1 MSGTLADKYDFK
13 VAEADC
19 QESWK
24 RLNTYA
30 WDAAAPKSESY
41 IIDTPPPT
49 VSGYLHMGH
58 IYSYTQTDLTARY
71 MRMAGRNVFYPIG
84 FDDNGLPTERL
95 VEATRKIRATD
106 MSREEFVAI
115 CHEVVQQSEEDFR
128 KLFRSIGLSVDWA
141 QEYQTISP
149 TSMKL
154 SQMSALDLFKKGH
167 LYRTWQ
173 PTLWDPVDRTA
184 LAQAEVVDKEVASSM
199 WELAFGLEG
208 GGEVVIATTRPE
220 LLGACC
226 ALFIHPDHPKAAG
239 LLGRNAISPLFQVPV
254 PILADERADPEKGT
268 GIVMCCTFGDTTDI
282 EWWREHKLPTRV
294 ILDKNGRLTG
304 LERIGGS
311 ADWPSLDRDSAQAAA
326 AELTGLKVNA
336 ARTKTIELLTAR
348 DVVRGSTAVNR
359 MVPSAERSG
368 APLEILVT
376 PQWFV
381 RVLDKK
387 DDLLKIGSEIA
398 WYPPYMQVRYDR
410 WVENLK
416 WDWCISRQRYFGVPF
431 PFWYSKRPG
440 EEGKVLFADVAD
452 LPVNPLTDLPRGYTA
467 DEVEPDPDVM
477 DTWAT
482 SSVSPQLNSRAVAP
496 GFEVDSER
504 HDKLF
509 PADMRP
515 QAHEIIRTWAFYT
528 IVKSYLHEGKAPWK
542 DITISGW
549 CLAQDRSKMSKS
561 KGNVVTPDSLLER
574 YGADV
579 VRYWT
584 ATSRLGLDTALSED
598 VLKVG
603 KRLTTKLWNAT
614 RFVSMQLKDF
624 DGAPST
630 PKEDVAKGIIV
641 SPVDQ
646 WILTRLS
653 EVVRGSG
660 ELFGKYEYADAL
672 HLIERFFWNDFC
684 DNYLEL
690 SKGRA
695 YSDVG
700 NEAEHRS
707 AQYTLWHCLE
717 TMLRLFAPTL
727 PYMTETLYQ
736 GLFPGRSSSIH
747 NRGNWPK
754 ADDQFAS
761 ASAELAGEACVGIL
775 AAVRKAKSDR
785 QVSLK
790 TPLAWLRVAPGATP
804 PDGARELVAS
814 ITGDLAATIGA
825 SVVEWADSLEGET
838 VPTQDSAFALQL
850 EFAAPAQE

>member
-1 MSGTLADKYDFK
+1 MIADRYDFK
-13 VAEADC
+13 ISEERC
-19 QESWK
+19 RELWK
-24 RLNTYA
+24 RLNVYA
-30 WDAAAPKSESY
+30 WDDSSPKSESY

-95 VEATRKIRATD
+95 VEATRKIRAAD
-106 MSREEFVAI
+106 MSREEFVRI
-115 CHEVVQQSEEDFR
+115 CHEVAQEAEEDFR
-128 KLFRSIGLSVDWA
+128 ALFRSIGLSVDWV

-154 SQMSALDLFKKGH
+154 SQMSALDLFHKEH

-173 PTLWDPVDRTA
+173 PTLWDPADRTA
-184 LAQAEVVDKEVASSM
+184 LAQAEVVDKESASSM
-199 WELAFGLEG
+199 WDLAFAIEG
-208 GGEVVIATTRPE
+208 GGEVIISTTRPE

-226 ALFIHPDHPKAAG
+226 ALLVHPEHPRAG
-239 LLGRNAISPLFQVPV
+239 ELLNRTAVSPLFAVPV

-268 GIVMCCTFGDTTDI
+268 GVVMCCTFGDTTDI
-282 EWWREHKLPTRV
+282 EWWRDHKLPTRV
-294 ILDKNGRLTG
+294 ILDKGGRLTG
-304 LERIGGS
+304 LDRIGGP
-311 ADWPSLDRDSAQAAA
+311 DWPSSDIDSARAAA

-336 ARTKTIELLTAR
+336 ARAKIVDMLGAQG
-348 DVVRGSTAVNR
+348 VVRGSVAVNR

-387 DDLLKIGSEIA
+387 EELLQRGAEIQ
-398 WYPPYMQVRYDR
+398 WYPPYMQVRFDR

-440 EEGKVLFADVAD
+440 EEGKVLAAHVDD
-452 LPVNPLTDLPRGYTA
+452 LPVNPLTDLPRGYSA

-482 SSVSPQLNSRAVAP
+482 SSVSPQLNSRGIAP
-496 GFEVDSER
+496 GFMIDQAR
-504 HDKLF
+504 HEKLF
-509 PADMRP
+509 PATMRP

-528 IVKSYLHEGKAPWK
+528 ILKSHLHQNCAPWK
-542 DITISGW
+542 DITVSGW
-549 CLAQDRSKMSKS
+549 CLAHDRSKMSKS
-561 KGNVVTPDSLLER
+561 KGNVVTPESLLER

-603 KRLTTKLWNAT
+603 KRLTTKLWNAA
-614 RFVSMQLKDF
+614 RFVALQLQHF
-624 DGAPST
+624 DGAPTT
-630 PKEDVAKGIIV
+630 PREDVGQGRI
-641 SPVDQ
+641 SCLLDR
-646 WILTRLS
+646 WILARLS
-653 EVVRGSG
+653 QVVKQSALDY
-660 ELFGKYEYADAL
+660 EKYEYADAL
-672 HLIERFFWNDFC
+672 HLIERFFWDDFC

-690 SKGRA
+690 SKARA

-700 NEAEHRS
+700 AEADRLS
-707 AQYTLWHCLE
+707 AHYTLWHCLE

-727 PYMTETLYQ
+727 PYMTETIYQ
-736 GLFPGRSSSIH
+736 SVFPGRAPSIH
-747 NRGNWPK
+747 MRGNWPK
-754 ADDQFAS
+754 ASEQIES
-761 ASAELAGEACVGIL
+761 PGAEEAGAACTGIL
-775 AAVRKAKSDR
+775 TAVRKAKSDR

-790 TPLAWLRVAPGATP
+790 TPLLWIRVAPGESAP
-804 PDGARELVAS
+804 SDPQSLVAS
-814 ITGDLAATIGA
+814 FAADLAATVGA
-825 SVVEWADSLEGET
+825 PSVDWADKLDGE
-838 VPTQDSAFALQL
+838 VIHTQDSRFVMQL
-850 EFAAPAQE
+850 EFGSAA

>member
-1 MSGTLADKYDFK
+1 MIADKYDFK
-13 VAEADC
+13 ISEEEC
-19 QESWK
+19 RKSWK
-24 RLNTYA
+24 ALNVYA
-30 WDAAAPKSESY
+30 WDATLPKSESY
-41 IIDTPPPT
+41 IVDTPPPT

-58 IYSYTQTDLTARY
+58 VYSYTQTDITARY

-95 VEATRKIRATD
+95 VEATRKIRAVD
-106 MSREEFVAI
+106 MSREAFVRI
-115 CHEVVQQSEEDFR
+115 CHEVVQEAEEDFR
-128 KLFRSIGLSVDWA
+128 TLFRSIGLSVDWA

-154 SQMSALDLFKKGH
+154 SQMSALDLFQKGH
-167 LYRTWQ
+167 LYRTLQ

-184 LAQAEVVDKEVASSM
+184 LAQAEVVDKDVASSM
-199 WELAFGLEG
+199 WDLAFAIRD
-208 GGEVVIATTRPE
+208 GGEVIIATTRPE

-226 ALFIHPDHPKAAG
+226 ALFIHPDHPRAG
-239 LLGRNAISPLFQVPV
+239 ALLGRTAVSPLFHVPV

-268 GIVMCCTFGDTTDI
+268 GVVMCCTFGDTTDI
-282 EWWREHKLPTRV
+282 EWWRDHKLPTRV
-294 ILDKNGRLTG
+294 ILDKAGRLG
-304 LERIGGS
+304 GFERIGS
-311 ADWPSLDRDSAQAAA
+311 ADWPSLDAAAAGRAA

-336 ARTKTIELLTAR
+336 ARTKVVELLQALG
-348 DVVRGSTAVNR
+348 VVRGSTAVSR

-387 DDLLKIGSEIA
+387 DELLQRGNDIA
-398 WYPPYMQVRYDR
+398 WYPPYMQVRFDR

-440 EEGKVLFADVAD
+440 EEGKVLTAHVDD
-452 LPVNPLTDLPRGYTA
+452 LPVNPLTHVPRGYTA

-482 SSVSPQLNSRAVAP
+482 SSVSPQLNSRGVAP
-496 GFEVDSER
+496 GFMVDQQR
-504 HDKLF
+504 HDLLF
-509 PADMRP
+509 PATMRP

-528 IVKSYLHEGKAPWK
+528 IVKSHLHEGRAPWK

-549 CLAQDRSKMSKS
+549 CLAHDRSKMSKS
-561 KGNVVTPDSLLER
+561 KGNVVTPESLLER

-584 ATSRLGLDTALSED
+584 GTSRLGLDTALSED

-603 KRLTTKLWNAT
+603 KRLTTKLFNAS
-614 RFVSMQLKDF
+614 RFVAMQLQTF
-624 DGAPST
+624 SASPST
-630 PKEDVAKGIIV
+630 PRDDVAAGHIPCPI
-641 SPVDQ
+641 DQ
-646 WILTRLS
+646 WILSRLS
-653 EVVRGSG
+653 EVVKGSAV
-660 ELFGKYEYADAL
+660 FFDRYEYADAL
-672 HLIERFFWNDFC
+672 HLIERFFWDDFC

-690 SKGRA
+690 SKARA

-700 NEAEHRS
+700 NEAERRS

-717 TMLRLFAPTL
+717 TLLRLFAPTL
-727 PYMTETLYQ
+727 PYMTETIYQ
-736 GLFPGRSSSIH
+736 SVFPGRVPSIH
-747 NRGNWPK
+747 MRGTWPK
-754 ADDQFAS
+754 AGEHVAS
-761 ASAELAGEACVGIL
+761 PEAEHAGAACVGIL
-775 AAVRKAKSDR
+775 AAVRKAKSER

-790 TPLAWLRVAPGATP
+790 TPLAWIRVAPGRNAP
-804 PDGARELVAS
+804 AQPQSLIAAVAS
-814 ITGDLAATIGA
+814 DLAATIGA
-825 SVVEWADSLEGET
+825 ASLDWVDTLDGDVVQTE
-838 VPTQDSAFALQL
+838 DSAFGLQF
-850 EFAAPAQE
+850 EFQAAAKE